1 MKGREKL
8 RPFNT
13 VIVYEHVK
21 QQLTMQTAQYILL
34 QQTQISMKLNE
45 SLLI

>member
-1 MKGREKL
+1 MKWREIL
-8 RPFNT
+8 RDFAT

-21 QQLTMQTAQYILL
+21 QQQTMQTAQYKLF
-34 QQTQISMKLNE
+34 QQTQMSMKLNE